1 MLRYDNKKRKEDEMK
16 TIGIIGGMSYESS
29 MHYYERI
36 NKQINEKLGD
46 LNCAK
51 LLIYNVNFQDIRK
64 RMLAGKWEEIGII
77 LKEIAK
83 TLENAGADAIV
94 IATNTIHK
102 VADIIE
108 SSINVP
114 LIHIADAVSLK
125 CHEKDATNVLL
136 LGTKYT
142 MQEDFIINRLKKN
155 GINAIVPKER
165 DDIDLIDKVIF
176 DELCKGE
183 IMEESKK
190 AYINI
195 INRMIG
201 EEHIEGVILG
211 CTEIEMLIKDGDV
224 NVPLFDTTQ
233 AHIDT
238 IVDYALKK

>member
-1 MLRYDNKKRKEDEMK
+1 
-16 TIGIIGGMSYESS
+16 
-29 MHYYERI
+29 
-36 NKQINEKLGD
+36 
-46 LNCAK
+46 
-51 LLIYNVNFQDIRK
+51 
-64 RMLAGKWEEIGII
+64 MLAGKWEEIGII

-183 IMEESKK
+183 IIEESKK